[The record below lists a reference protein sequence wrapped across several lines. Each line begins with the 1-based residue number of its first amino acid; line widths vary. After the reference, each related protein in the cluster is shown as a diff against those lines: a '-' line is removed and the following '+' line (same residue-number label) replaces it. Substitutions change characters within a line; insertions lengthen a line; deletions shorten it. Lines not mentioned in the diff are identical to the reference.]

1 MGVVLANTV
10 VSLYQEIRA
19 KRMLDRIAV
28 LTRPRATAVRAGVRR
43 EVDPSE
49 IVLGDVLELE
59 PGDQIVVDGQ
69 MVGRGRMEVD
79 ESMLTGESDAVTK
92 ISGDPLFSGSF
103 VVNGGGLMEVQKVGM
118 ESFAARIAAGA
129 QAFRR
134 VRTPLQEQ
142 VNLVIRALL
151 LMVVYFEILVIVK
164 ALVEDT
170 AFVETVRMSTVIVAL
185 VPNGLI
191 LAIALAYALGAVR
204 MAGKGALIQ
213 QSNAV
218 ESLSHVDVLCTDKTG
233 TLTTNN
239 IKMDELLPLDDGAP
253 PEAAARIGRI
263 LGDYAASTMA
273 GNRTTEAF
281 LDAYGGTARTV
292 REEVLFSSARKWSAL
307 AFDDPDLPG
316 VYVLG
321 APEIVAPYLE
331 PADGPDGHAAE
342 WTAAGLRV
350 LLLAHKAVLDGPLNG
365 PDGKAELPEGLQPLA
380 LISLRDELRPL
391 ARETLEGFSAAGVQL
406 KVISGDNPQTVA
418 ALAVQAGFP
427 ADLRVVSGKEL
438 EGLGQGQLADIAD
451 EATIFGRVT
460 PQQKEELVDAL
471 RSRGRYVAMVGDGVN
486 DVISLKR
493 ANLGIAMQSG
503 SQAARG
509 VADMVLLDD
518 SFGSLPYAFQEGQRI
533 QNGMADILKIFMV
546 RIFSKVLIIA
556 SVVAVGGFP
565 FSPRQGSML
574 SFFTAGLPTLAFA
587 AWARP
592 GAPERGSLM
601 GRLVAVHTAGHAAA
615 EPHGPGRVPALP
627 HPPRERV
634 HAGQPVGHACGGP
647 AVRAASGADR
657 HRHLR
662 GVVRTAHD
670 PLHRA
675 AVEVLDRRLPLAR
688 RHAARVAHVGTVR
701 VLRGG
706 AGRAAGPHALRAHRA
721 SLLRVPADRGR
732 RRRLGV
738 AHAACLADQA
748 PGPVLRRARAG
759 SVRLGVRPLPA
770 GCGRT
775 ARPGIGARRR
785 SGRTRVARVAPRPE
799 ADRSAPGLLP
809 VDRSVALRPCC
820 AAWCGG
826 SGERPGRWQQPAA
839 PRRAPRR
846 PLPARSPSGS
856 TRRIRDSS
864 GGREVRVVPP
874 STVDVVGAT
883 VERVAAVPVVVV
895 SPGIVVVVR
904 PAKTG
909 SHAARSASTLN
920 S

>member
-1 MGVVLANTV
+1 MTADPEGLSESEVLARRAAGQGNTVPSGTGRSYGRIVRDNVFNFINNVLFVLGITLVALGRYLDALVSVGVVLANTV
-10 VSLYQEIRA
+10 VGLYQEIRA
-19 KRMLDRIAV
+19 KRTLDRIAV

-49 IVLGDVLELE
+49 IVLGDVLALE
-59 PGDQIVVDGQ
+59 PGDQIVVDGR

-79 ESMLTGESDAVTK
+79 ESMLTGESDAVPK
-92 ISGDPLFSGSF
+92 LPGDLLFSGSF

-118 ESFAARIAAGA
+118 ESFAAGIAAGA

-151 LMVVYFEILVIVK
+151 LMVLCFEILVVVK

-204 MAGKGALIQ
+204 LAGKGALIQ
-213 QSNAV
+213 QANAV

-239 IKMDELLPLDDGAP
+239 IKMGELLPLGDGP
-253 PEAAARIGRI
+253 PAEAAAHIGRI

-281 LDAYGGTARTV
+281 LATYGGTARAV
-292 REEVLFSSARKWSAL
+292 QEEVLFSSARKWSAL
-307 AFDDPDLPG
+307 AFADPDLPG

-321 APEIVAPYLE
+321 APEIVTPRLE
-331 PADGPDGHAAE
+331 PGARLNGHAAE

-350 LLLAHKAVLDGPLNG
+350 LLLAHKAALDSPLNG
-365 PDGKAELPEGLQPLA
+365 PDGKAELPAGLHPLA
-380 LISLRDELRPL
+380 LVSLRDELRPL
-391 ARETLEGFSAAGVQL
+391 ARETLEGFSAAGIKL

-427 ADLRVVSGKEL
+427 PDLRVVSGQEL
-438 EGLGQGQLADIAD
+438 EGLSRAQLVDIAD
-451 EATIFGRVT
+451 ETTIFGRVT

-556 SVVAVGGFP
+556 SVMAVGGFP
-565 FSPRQGSML
+565 FSPRQASML
-574 SFFTAGLPTLAFA
+574 SFFAAGLPTLALA
-587 AWARP
+587 AWARA
-592 GAPERGSLM
+592 GTPERGGLMARLARFALPPVLLQSLM
-601 GRLVAVHTAGHAAA
+601 GLAVY
-615 EPHGPGRVPALP
+615 LIYLI
-627 HPPRERV
+627 PRENAFLLA
-634 HAGQPVGHACGGP
+634 HPLAT
-647 AVRAASGADR
+647 RAEA
-657 HRHLR
+657 LQK
-662 GVVRTAHD
+662 V
-670 PLHRA
+670 
-675 AVEVLDRRLPLAR
+675 LPLAQTATTVF
-688 RHAARVAHVGTVR
+688 AAI
-701 VLRGG
+701 
-706 AGRAAGPHALRAHRA
+706 
-721 SLLRVPADRGR
+721 
-732 RRRLGV
+732 
-738 AHAACLADQA
+738 C
-748 PGPVLRRARAG
+748 
-759 SVRLGVRPLPA
+759 
-770 GCGRT
+770 
-775 ARPGIGARRR
+775 
-785 SGRTRVARVAPRPE
+785 
-799 ADRSAPGLLP
+799 GLLMI
-809 VDRSVALRPCC
+809 LF
-820 AAWCGG
+820 
-826 SGERPGRWQQPAA
+826 
-839 PRRAPRR
+839 
-846 PLPARSPSGS
+846 
-856 TRRIRDSS
+856 T
-864 GGREVRVVPP
+864 VPP
-874 STVDVVGAT
+874 SRFWAGGSPLRGDARAAWLTAGLFVFLALVLALPLGRTLFEIMALPLYEYLLIAVGA
-883 VERVAAVPVVVV
+883 AVWALLTRLIWRTKLLDRFFGVHE
-895 SPGIVVVVR
+895 PGD
-904 PAKTG
+904 
-909 SHAARSASTLN
+909 
-920 S
+920 

>member
-1 MGVVLANTV
+1 MTAEAGPAPRDVTTEAVPEGLSESEVLARRAAGQGNTVPSGTGRSYGRIVRDNVFNFINNVLFALGITLVALGRYLDALVSVGVVLANTV

-92 ISGDPLFSGSF
+92 APGDPLFSGSF

-142 VNLVIRALL
+142 VNLIIRALL

-164 ALVEDT
+164 ALVDDT

-239 IKMDELLPLDDGAP
+239 IKMDELLPLGDSAQ
-253 PEAAARIGRI
+253 PEAETRIGRI

-281 LDAYGGTARTV
+281 LDAYGGTARAV

-331 PADGPDGHAAE
+331 AADGPDGHAAE

-365 PDGKAELPEGLQPLA
+365 PDGTAELPEGLHPLA

-438 EGLGQGQLADIAD
+438 EGLGQGRLAEIAD

-509 VADMVLLDD
+509 VADIVLLDD
-518 SFGSLPYAFQEGQRI
+518 SFASLPYAFQEGQRI

-556 SVVAVGGFP
+556 SVMAVGGFP

-587 AWARP
+587 AWAP
-592 GAPERGSLM
+592 SGAPERGSLM
-601 GRLVAVHTAGHAAA
+601 GRLVRFVLPATLLQSLMALGVYLLYLIPRENDFMLANPLATRA
-615 EPHGPGRVPALP
+615 EALQYALP
-627 HPPRERV
+627 
-634 HAGQPVGHACGGP
+634 P
-647 AVRAASGADR
+647 AQSATAIFAA
-657 HRHLR
+657 L
-662 GVVRTAHD
+662 
-670 PLHRA
+670 
-675 AVEVLDRRLPLAR
+675 
-688 RHAARVAHVGTVR
+688 
-701 VLRGG
+701 
-706 AGRAAGPHALRAHRA
+706 
-721 SLLRVPADRGR
+721 
-732 RRRLGV
+732 
-738 AHAACLADQA
+738 C
-748 PGPVLRRARAG
+748 
-759 SVRLGVRPLPA
+759 
-770 GCGRT
+770 
-775 ARPGIGARRR
+775 
-785 SGRTRVARVAPRPE
+785 
-799 ADRSAPGLLP
+799 GLLMI
-809 VDRSVALRPCC
+809 LF
-820 AAWCGG
+820 
-826 SGERPGRWQQPAA
+826 
-839 PRRAPRR
+839 
-846 PLPARSPSGS
+846 
-856 TRRIRDSS
+856 T
-864 GGREVRVVPP
+864 VPP
-874 STVDVVGAT
+874 SKFWTGGSPLRGDMRSAWLTLGLFVFFAVVLAVPLGRTLFELTALPFY
-883 VERVAAVPVVVV
+883 EYLLIAAAAAVWALLTRLVWRTRLLDRFFGAHE
-895 SPGIVVVVR
+895 PG
-904 PAKTG
+904 
-909 SHAARSASTLN
+909 ASG
-920 S
+920 

>member
-1 MGVVLANTV
+1 MTAEAAPAPRDVTAEAVPEGLSESEVLARRAAGQGNIVPSGTGRTYGRIVRDNVFNFINNVLFALGITLVALGRYLDALVSVGVVLANTV

-92 ISGDPLFSGSF
+92 ASGDPLFSGSF

-239 IKMDELLPLDDGAP
+239 IKMDELLPLGDGAR
-253 PEAAARIGRI
+253 PEAAARIGGI

-281 LDAYGGTARTV
+281 LDAYGGTARAV

-365 PDGKAELPEGLQPLA
+365 PDGKAELPEDLQPLA

-574 SFFTAGLPTLAFA
+574 SFFTAGLPTLALA

-601 GRLVAVHTAGHAAA
+601 GRLVRFTLPATLLQSLMALGVYLLYLIPRENDFMLANPLATRA
-615 EPHGPGRVPALP
+615 EALQYALP
-627 HPPRERV
+627 
-634 HAGQPVGHACGGP
+634 P
-647 AVRAASGADR
+647 AQTATAIFAA
-657 HRHLR
+657 L
-662 GVVRTAHD
+662 
-670 PLHRA
+670 
-675 AVEVLDRRLPLAR
+675 
-688 RHAARVAHVGTVR
+688 
-701 VLRGG
+701 
-706 AGRAAGPHALRAHRA
+706 
-721 SLLRVPADRGR
+721 
-732 RRRLGV
+732 
-738 AHAACLADQA
+738 C
-748 PGPVLRRARAG
+748 
-759 SVRLGVRPLPA
+759 
-770 GCGRT
+770 
-775 ARPGIGARRR
+775 
-785 SGRTRVARVAPRPE
+785 
-799 ADRSAPGLLP
+799 GLLMI
-809 VDRSVALRPCC
+809 LF
-820 AAWCGG
+820 
-826 SGERPGRWQQPAA
+826 
-839 PRRAPRR
+839 
-846 PLPARSPSGS
+846 
-856 TRRIRDSS
+856 T
-864 GGREVRVVPP
+864 VPP
-874 STVDVVGAT
+874 SKFWTGGSPLRGDMRPAWLTLGLFVFFAVVLAVPLGRTLFELTALPFY
-883 VERVAAVPVVVV
+883 EYLLIAAGAAVWALLTRLVWRTRLLDRFFGAHE
-895 SPGIVVVVR
+895 PG
-904 PAKTG
+904 
-909 SHAARSASTLN
+909 ASG
-920 S
+920 

>member
-1 MGVVLANTV
+1 MTTDPAVEVVPEGLSESEVLARRAAGQGNVVPSGTGRSYGRIVRDNVFNFINDVLFALGITLVALGRYLDALVSVGVVLANTV

-43 EVDPSE
+43 EVDPGE

-69 MVGRGRMEVD
+69 MVGHGRMEVD
-79 ESMLTGESDAVTK
+79 ESMLSGESDAVPK
-92 ISGDPLFSGSF
+92 ISGDLLFSGSF

-142 VNLVIRALL
+142 VNLIIRALL

-164 ALVEDT
+164 ALAEDT

-213 QSNAV
+213 QANAV

-239 IKMDELLPLDDGAP
+239 IKMGELVPLGDGP
-253 PEAAARIGRI
+253 PAETAARIEHI

-281 LDAYGGTARTV
+281 LDAYGGTARAV
-292 REEVLFSSARKWSAL
+292 QEEVLFSSARKWSAL
-307 AFDDPDLPG
+307 AFADPDLPG
-316 VYVLG
+316 AYVLG
-321 APEIVAPYLE
+321 APEIMAPFVE
-331 PADGPDGHAAE
+331 PGVSLDGRAAG

-350 LLLAHKAVLDGPLNG
+350 LLLAHKAVLHGPLNG
-365 PDGKAELPEGLQPLA
+365 PDGKAELPAGLHPLA
-380 LISLRDELRPL
+380 LVSLRDELRPL

-427 ADLRVVSGKEL
+427 ADLRVVSGPEL
-438 EGLGQGQLADIAD
+438 EGLGQGRLAEIAD

-503 SQAARG
+503 SQAARS

-518 SFGSLPYAFQEGQRI
+518 SFGSLPYAFREGQRI

-556 SVVAVGGFP
+556 SVMAVGGFP

-587 AWARP
+587 AWAPSR
-592 GAPERGSLM
+592 GAGARELDGEVGSV
-601 GRLVAVHTAGHAAA
+601 RTAGRVVA
-615 EPHGPGRVPALP
+615 EPHGPGCVPSLP
-627 HPPRERV
+627 PSPRERL
-634 HAGQPVGHACGGP
+634 HAGQPARHTRGSS
-647 AVRAASGADR
+647 AVRSASGADR
-657 HRHLR
+657 HGHLR
-662 GVVRTAHD
+662 GAVRAAHD
-670 PLHRA
+670 PLHGA
-675 AVEVLDRRLPLAR
+675 PDGVLDRRLPVAR
-688 RHAARVAHVGTVR
+688 RQAPCVARVGAVR
-701 VLRGG
+701 VLRSR
-706 AGRAAGPHALRAHRA
+706 AGRAAGSHAVRAHGA
-721 SLLRVPADRGR
+721 PLLRIPADRGLR
-732 RRRLGV
+732 CRVGA
-738 AHAACLADQA
+738 AHAAGVAGQVA
-748 PGPVLRRARAG
+748 GPVLRGARGGGEGMIRGDWVG
-759 SVRLGVRPLPA
+759 SSDEQREDGREEAFGCSPRPTGRKRLRCSGS
-770 GCGRT
+770 
-775 ARPGIGARRR
+775 ARRR
-785 SGRTRVARVAPRPE
+785 
-799 ADRSAPGLLP
+799 
-809 VDRSVALRPCC
+809 LRQ
-820 AAWCGG
+820 
-826 SGERPGRWQQPAA
+826 SQFVSPAA
-839 PRRAPRR
+839 TFFLREP
-846 PLPARSPSGS
+846 
-856 TRRIRDSS
+856 T
-864 GGREVRVVPP
+864 GR
-874 STVDVVGAT
+874 
-883 VERVAAVPVVVV
+883 
-895 SPGIVVVVR
+895 
-904 PAKTG
+904 
-909 SHAARSASTLN
+909 
-920 S
+920 